1 MPKILN
7 MENSNSQNII
17 NSSYQSAKQIVGTID
32 NFLLDIKNEKFKNIC
47 ANFVQKFDLIIDE
60 CKMLAKA
67 YNSELEETNF
77 FDKYQNII
85 SLKIANLT
93 KKTTFEIAEIL
104 YLCVC
109 EELPK
114 LYSFLIFS
122 DLDEISLVKKLI
134 STGEEFVENIKQFFV
149 VSD

>member
-1 MPKILN
+1 